1 MDIYLGG
8 LSIKNQVCR
17 TIYIEAASNQQI
29 TVGLFNL
36 EHEQKMTAVF
46 VNLETS
52 YTEDEAEKLKRLLE
66 VASEELE
73 VIPLF

>member
-1 MDIYLGG
+1 
-8 LSIKNQVCR
+8 
-17 TIYIEAASNQQI
+17 
-29 TVGLFNL
+29 
-36 EHEQKMTAVF
+36 MTAVF